1 MAALPSLQKPKA
13 LIQHRYQ
20 APQLQAPFQV
30 NLAPP
35 LVPVKALVSRR
46 EPTEHR
52 ELRVPR
58 LEASA
63 PPVQEWAELRLRAMS
78 VLQQDRTDLAAGSS
92 SEDCHYQAS
101 RDSWWRL
108 SPPSPRL
115 EV

>member
-20 APQLQAPFQV
+20 APQLQAREPFQV

-63 PPVQEWAELRLRAMS
+63 PSVQE
-78 VLQQDRTDLAAGSS
+78 
-92 SEDCHYQAS
+92 
-101 RDSWWRL
+101 
-108 SPPSPRL
+108 
-115 EV
+115 